1 MSNSGREAGLPG
13 GVKIF
18 EAVGIDV
25 YLHWTWFL
33 AAYYFYQQ
41 TVEEAVYQNPMW
53 ALVEVGALFVIVLIH
68 EFGHALACRSVGGT
82 AVHIMLWPLGGV
94 AFVDPPMRPGAS
106 LWTSAAGPLVNVFF
120 VPVTFLLA
128 YNFDATSYSV
138 DLATFLEY
146 LFFMNLVLLIF
157 NMLPIYPLDGGQI
170 LRDLLWFVTSASTSL
185 TVASYVGMVG
195 VAGLLGL
202 AIFMQDFFLGAI
214 AFFAGVQCK
223 AGLEEAKR
231 LKYQEPVRRSIVPD
245 MISCP
250 DCRQPPPIGPN
261 WMCECG
267 QPFDMI
273 GDNGRC
279 PHCDRVYAFAVC
291 PFCQHQA
298 SLLDWRTRPGHV

>member
-1 MSNSGREAGLPG
+1 MSNSGRSDGLPG

-18 EAVGIDV
+18 EAFGIDV

-41 TVEEAVYQNPMW
+41 TVEENAYHNPLW
-53 ALVEVGALFVIVLIH
+53 ALAEVGALFAIVLIH

-82 AVHIMLWPLGGV
+82 ALHIMLWPLGGA

-106 LWTSAAGPLVNVFF
+106 LWTTAAGPLVNVVFVPIFF
-120 VPVTFLLA
+120 VLA
-128 YNFDATSYSV
+128 FYVDVSSFSP
-138 DLATFLEY
+138 DLATFFDY

-157 NMLPIYPLDGGQI
+157 NMLPIYPLDGGRI
-170 LRDLLWFVTSASTSL
+170 LRELLWFVTSASTSL
-185 TVASYVGMVG
+185 TIAAYVGLVG
-195 VAGLLGL
+195 VAGLLGI
-202 AIFMQDFFLGAI
+202 AIFLQDFFLGAI

-223 AGLEEAKR
+223 NGLEEAKR

-250 DCRQPPPIGPN
+250 DCRQAPPIGPH

-267 QPFDMI
+267 RPFDML

-279 PHCDRVYAFAVC
+279 PHCERVYAFVVC
-291 PFCQHQA
+291 PYCQHQA
-298 SLLDWRTRPGHV
+298 SLLDWRTRPGGI